1 MNQNKSSILE
11 MHKDFSIRTDLWP
24 HVSRDRDSKMTYDF
38 KDLRQQHDLPTI
50 VGRYL
55 ELRGSGGGWLMGRC
69 PFHEDGTPS
78 LGVSR
83 TSGSW
88 RCFGCGRKGTVLDF
102 ISYLRFDKP
111 LDACARDE
119 IDQVVA
125 ELGSPVAVPVPA
137 PRPAATA
144 TRPTMLEGPAQLA
157 LHLAARLYHTTL
169 LASGNDAKSPLVYLR
184 SRGFSDRTIR
194 QQGLG
199 YATGGMLASVLRSE
213 GVGIEA
219 GQRAQLLDA
228 ETGRKEF
235 FAGRIVFI
243 DLDRSGRVLHMIG
256 RRFAAWLDD
265 DSMKYLALRGAS
277 KPLYGYARL
286 DRRASQKPVIVVE
299 SPPDRL
305 TAVQAGIDAVAVCG
319 TALSEEQAE
328 QLRRLRR
335 PLIYVPHNDESG
347 TGYDAAVRWQ
357 ATVGK
362 GEIVRLP
369 EGVKDLNAFE
379 QDAGLSRWLRRL
391 KSRV

>member
-1 MNQNKSSILE
+1 MI
-11 MHKDFSIRTDLWP
+11 
-24 HVSRDRDSKMTYDF
+24 YDF
-38 KDLRQQHDLPTI
+38 KDLRQQHDLPT
-50 VGRYL
+50 VAGRYL
-55 ELRGSGGGWLMGRC
+55 HLRESGGGWLMGRC

-119 IDQVVA
+119 IDRVVA
-125 ELGSPVAVPVPA
+125 ELGAPVVVSPSARQPTA
-137 PRPAATA
+137 RPS
-144 TRPTMLEGPAQLA
+144 RPIALEGPAQLA

-184 SRGFSDRTIR
+184 SRGFSDKTIR

-199 YATGGMLASVLRSE
+199 YAAGVMLASVLRSE
-213 GVGIEA
+213 GIGIEA
-219 GQRAQLLDA
+219 GHRAQLLDSD
-228 ETGRKEF
+228 TGRKEF

-243 DLDRSGRVLHMIG
+243 DLDRSGRVLHLIG
-256 RRFAAWLDD
+256 RRFADWLGE
-265 DSMKYLALRGAS
+265 DSVKYLALRGAS

-286 DRRASQKPVIVVE
+286 DRRPSAKPVIVVE

-305 TAVQAGIDAVAVCG
+305 TAVQAGFDAVAVCG
-319 TALSEEQAE
+319 TALSEEHVE

-335 PLIYVPHNDESG
+335 PLIYVPHNDASG
-347 TGYDAAVRWQ
+347 TGMEAVGRWKE
-357 ATVGK
+357 AVGR

-369 EGVKDLNAFE
+369 EGVKDLNAFASKSGCGHWFR
-379 QDAGLSRWLRRL
+379 QLANPMVNTVTRRL
-391 KSRV
+391 DIDEH

>member
-1 MNQNKSSILE
+1 MPDVRSAIHHGGL
-11 MHKDFSIRTDLWP
+11 T
-24 HVSRDRDSKMTYDF
+24 MTYDF
-38 KDLRQQHDLPTI
+38 KDLRQQHDLPTV

-55 ELRGSGGGWLMGRC
+55 DLRGSGGGWLMGRC

-119 IDQVVA
+119 IDRVVT
-125 ELGSPVAVPVPA
+125 ELGAPVAVSPLA
-137 PRPAATA
+137 PKPAATPS
-144 TRPTMLEGPAQLA
+144 RPTDLEGPAQLA

-169 LASGNDAKSPLVYLR
+169 LASGHDAKSPLVYLR
-184 SRGFSDRTIR
+184 SRGFSDKTIR

-199 YATGGMLASVLRSE
+199 YAAGGMLASVLRSE
-213 GVGIEA
+213 GVGTEA
-219 GQRAQLLDA
+219 GQRAQLLDG

-243 DLDRSGRVLHMIG
+243 DLDRSGRVLHLIG
-256 RRFAAWLDD
+256 RRFADWLDEE
-265 DSMKYLALRGAS
+265 SVKYLALRGVA
-277 KPLYGYARL
+277 KPLYGYAGL
-286 DRRASQKPVIVVE
+286 DRRPSAKPVIVVE
-299 SPPDRL
+299 SPPDRV
-305 TAVQAGIDAVAVCG
+305 TAVQAGLDAVAVCG
-319 TALSEEQAE
+319 TALSDEHADT
-328 QLRRLRR
+328 LSRLRR
-335 PLIYVPHNDESG
+335 PLIFVPHNDESG

-357 ATVGK
+357 TTVGK

-369 EGVKDLNAFE
+369 DNVKDLNAFVG
-379 QDAGLSRWLRRL
+379 QAGYQRWIRRL
-391 KSRV
+391 G

>member
-1 MNQNKSSILE
+1 M
-11 MHKDFSIRTDLWP
+11 
-24 HVSRDRDSKMTYDF
+24 MTYDF
-38 KDLRQQHDLPTI
+38 KDLRQQHDLPSV

-55 ELRGSGGGWLMGRC
+55 DLRGSGGGWLMGRC

-111 LDACARDE
+111 LNACARDE
-119 IDQVVA
+119 IDQVVT
-125 ELGSPVAVPVPA
+125 ELGAPVAVPPSA
-137 PRPAATA
+137 PHPAATSS
-144 TRPTMLEGPAQLA
+144 RPIELEGPAQLA

-184 SRGFSDRTIR
+184 SRGFSDKTIR

-199 YATGGMLASVLRSE
+199 YAIGGMLASVLRSE
-213 GVGIEA
+213 GVGTEA
-219 GQRAQLLDA
+219 GQRAQLLDG

-235 FAGRIVFI
+235 FAGRVVFI
-243 DLDRSGRVLHMIG
+243 DLDRSGRVLHLIG
-256 RRFAAWLDD
+256 RRFADWLGE
-265 DSMKYLALRGAS
+265 DSAKYLALRGVS
-277 KPLYGYARL
+277 KPLYGYAGL
-286 DRRASQKPVIVVE
+286 DRRPSQRPVIVVE

-319 TALSEEQAE
+319 TALSEEHAE
-328 QLRRLRR
+328 LLSRLQR

-347 TGYDAAVRWQ
+347 TGYDAVAHWR
-357 ATVGK
+357 ASVGK

-369 EGVKDLNAFE
+369 EGVKDLNAFVSE
-379 QDAGLSRWLRRL
+379 VKLKAWLHHMA
-391 KSRV
+391 

>member
-1 MNQNKSSILE
+1 
-11 MHKDFSIRTDLWP
+11 
-24 HVSRDRDSKMTYDF
+24 MTYDF
-38 KDLRQQHDLPTI
+38 KDLRQQHDLPTV

-69 PFHEDGTPS
+69 PFHADGTPS

-83 TSGSW
+83 TTGSW

-119 IDQVVA
+119 IDQVVT
-125 ELGSPVAVPVPA
+125 ELGAPLAVTA
-137 PRPAATA
+137 PAAQPA
-144 TRPTMLEGPAQLA
+144 AARSRPIDLEGPPQLA

-169 LASGNDAKSPLVYLR
+169 LASGNDSTSPLVYLR
-184 SRGFSDRTIR
+184 SRGLSDQTIR

-199 YATGGMLASVLRSE
+199 YAAGGMLASVLRSE

-219 GQRAQLLDA
+219 GQRAGLLDA

-243 DLDRSGRVLHMIG
+243 DLDRSGRVLHLIG
-256 RRFAAWLDD
+256 RRFADWLDE
-265 DSMKYLALRGAS
+265 DSVKYLALRGAS
-277 KPLYGYARL
+277 KPLYGYAGL
-286 DRRASQKPVIVVE
+286 DRRPSQKPVIVVE

-319 TALSEEQAE
+319 TALSDEHAE
-328 QLRRLRR
+328 LLKRLRR
-335 PLIYVPHNDESG
+335 PLLFVPHNDASRVG
-347 TGYDAAVRWQ
+347 VAAAERWQ
-357 ATVGK
+357 KAVGQ
-362 GEIVRLP
+362 GEIRTLP
-369 EGVKDLNAFE
+369 EGVKDLNKFLGDRGFWSWVRHAE
-379 QDAGLSRWLRRL
+379 RCSR
-391 KSRV
+391 